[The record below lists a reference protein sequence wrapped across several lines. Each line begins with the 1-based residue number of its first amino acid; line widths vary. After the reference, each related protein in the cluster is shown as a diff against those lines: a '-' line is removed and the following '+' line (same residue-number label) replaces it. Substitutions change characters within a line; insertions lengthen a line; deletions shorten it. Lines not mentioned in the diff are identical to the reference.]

1 MKALVLNLLVEYVV
15 CGPDPP
21 PSPPSSSA
29 DQSKLEREVRVC
41 RMLRHESIVRLH
53 YVFKESNI
61 NYLLFDL

>member
-1 MKALVLNLLVEYVV
+1 M
-15 CGPDPP
+15 
-21 PSPPSSSA
+21 
-29 DQSKLEREVRVC
+29 KLEKEVRVC